1 VEIKKILVS
10 QPKPTDP
17 KSAYYRIA
25 ERYGVELVF
34 RPFIKVEGLSAKEF
48 RQQKINIL
56 DYSAIIFTAKG
67 AINHF
72 FRLCDDLRITMPE
85 TMKYFCTTEQI
96 AYYLQHFI
104 TYRKRKVFKGTNGKL
119 DGLTAYFQRHNGE
132 RFLQIVS
139 DVHKEEDSK
148 ILDDLGL
155 QHSKAIMYRTV
166 SNDFKP
172 DEPRDYDGMLF
183 FSPAGIDSLLKNYPD
198 IHERKVFIGTLG
210 APAAKAVIK
219 AGLELSFQ
227 APTPET
233 PSMTSALELFLKNNQ
248 SKTAEGEQ

>member
-1 VEIKKILVS
+1 MDIKKILVS
-10 QPKPTDP
+10 QPKPSDP

-25 ERYGVELVF
+25 EQYGVELVF

-48 RQQKINIL
+48 RQQKVNIL
-56 DYSAIIFTAKG
+56 DYTAIIFTARG

-72 FRLCDDLRITMPE
+72 FRLCEELRISMPE

-119 DGLTAYFQRHNGE
+119 DGLSSYFTRHNTE
-132 RFLQIVS
+132 KFLQIVS
-139 DVHKEEDSK
+139 DVHKEEDSQ
-148 ILDDLGL
+148 ILDELGL
-155 QHSKAIMYRTV
+155 QHSKAVMYRTV

-172 DEPRDYDGMLF
+172 DEPRDYDAMLF
-183 FSPAGIDSLLKNYPD
+183 FSPAGIDSLLKNFPD
-198 IHERKVFIGTLG
+198 IHERNVCIGTLG
-210 APAAKAVIK
+210 APAAKAVVN

-233 PSMTSALELFLKNNQ
+233 PSMTAALERFLKENKANS
-248 SKTAEGEQ
+248 SK